1 MPGYTERI
9 WRRGVSRYMSERRP
23 CMGLLM
29 AMIISATPL
38 AGCSTVAVGTSAGAV
53 VAGAAA
59 EERGI
64 TGVVGDL
71 TISTTITKLWLEH
84 GADLITRLD
93 ATVKEGRVLLTGIVP
108 TQQKRMA
115 AVRLVWRARGVK
127 SVINEIEV
135 SSAGGIATYARDSW
149 ITTQLV
155 SRLSLDLRVKSI
167 NYSIETVNST
177 VYVMGIAQN
186 QAERE
191 RVANHARQ
199 VRYVRRVVNH
209 ARLKNHRARKSA
221 TEKAGG
227 S

>member
-1 MPGYTERI
+1 MRKRLPSIGPLMTM
-9 WRRGVSRYMSERRP
+9 VLAALP
-23 CMGLLM
+23 LL
-29 AMIISATPL
+29 
-38 AGCSTVAVGTSAGAV
+38 GCNSIAVGTGAGAA
-53 VAGAAA
+53 VASAAA

-64 TGVVGDL
+64 SGVVADL
-71 TISTTITKLWLEH
+71 TISTTIGKLWLEH
-84 GADLITRLD
+84 DADLIAQLD

-108 TQQKRMA
+108 TQKKRVD

-135 SSAGGIATYARDSW
+135 SNAGGIATYARDSW

-155 SRLSLDLRVKSI
+155 SRLSLDLHIKNI

-186 QAERE
+186 EAERE

-199 VRYVRRVVNH
+199 VGYVRRVVNH
-209 ARLKNHRARKSA
+209 ARLKSA
-221 TEKAGG
+221 ATGKTPAKKAGG